1 MEKMGLIERKV
12 LPVRIEYYPTKKGER
27 IALQPI
33 IEMIT
38 KPILGNIIVKTFL
51 KTKNQEN
58 LKYSKVKK
66 LQVFE
71 VTMT

>member
-12 LPVRIEYYPTKKGER
+12 LPIRIEYYPTKKGER
-27 IALQPI
+27 NSFATNYRDDHKAYSRQYYSKDIFKDG
-33 IEMIT
+33 
-38 KPILGNIIVKTFL
+38 KPK
-51 KTKNQEN
+51 N

>member
-1 MEKMGLIERKV
+1 
-12 LPVRIEYYPTKKGER
+12 
-27 IALQPI
+27 
-33 IEMIT
+33 MIT

>member
-1 MEKMGLIERKV
+1 M
-12 LPVRIEYYPTKKGER
+12 
-27 IALQPI
+27 QPI
-33 IEMIT
+33 IEMMT

-51 KTKNQEN
+51 KTENQEN